1 MRSVL
6 RGNRRGR
13 ENAATTGADAL
24 REMLE
29 QPAAGND
36 GATAGGGATD
46 GMVAMLR
53 QLAAVDPAVLQSV
66 LTAAAQTGLR
76 DRASTS
82 TTTPPSR
89 RGGVTVLTP
98 EENNRALEEGL
109 DLAGADI
116 LQNGGADDAEE
127 DDAEGAALQRI
138 ALATLPPEPT
148 AANSPTLAERL
159 KAVAIEQAESDVLE
173 EDLEKFQG
181 QAQATEVARFI
192 DHHTQVDEP
201 MVLCAMAQDSRR
213 VSLVHSIVKFYG
225 GRKKEPDFDDKIM
238 GALGERKANGAD
250 PPYVVLKQSAFEWKG
265 VKLPADTSTDGPMWV
280 WYGGESLDFF
290 NPRDEHAGTTTTS
303 VPNMGCLPAELAI
316 KALKERMTPWELHAA
331 ILEYE
336 ESASDGVKVYLT
348 HTKNWCI
355 AASLRGASRQ
365 CSKLAVQMT
374 PVYDAP
380 RKVAKA
386 LEERLAETIGRAQRA
401 PPRVSQPQAFP
412 QVSQQEVARNA
423 MQSMMR
429 SAAPS
434 VDAIG
439 DSFTK
444 GVELAM
450 RTLSNNASE
459 DTKKGFSDTQK
470 GKIMGWCFAGSW
482 REVPGIWHEIE
493 QAKSDEDLRVVLSQH
508 WKKNEGD
515 LNVQFYSIYWAE
527 EILLSLRKVTLT
539 KGSRATWATSEKGVS
554 MLLLMPRTDD
564 ARMEIEEEYQLRQ
577 SVGENLSM
585 ADLRRA
591 ERTPRLPPLRWEELA
606 TLLTTYGLFLEMLFG
621 PKNAHLRGVN
631 AVRRQLFAMADY
643 RHLFSKAY
651 IANVSW
657 AILDDGVNHF
667 NLWVPYDDIV
677 GARTTTALEGLVW
690 PSSKLEMYAASL
702 SHLQFQGTSVTF
714 PTQWTRAIEAGG
726 GYETPEDATH
736 RGRGGGGG
744 GFGGG
749 GGGQGG
755 GQGAGGG
762 RKEEKRKGAKKQEGG
777 GARSGAKEWKELH
790 ADRYN
795 VNGPSRNPHAP
806 AQLQNAIAAV
816 QGGNISFPQ
825 VLKGANTSHFAL
837 AKKFGGDEFRDGIC
851 PAYSCG
857 VCVFKYCKSAH
868 LYDDEMPRGYP
879 MQLCT
884 IIKTGVANA
893 LESEDELEQPAKR
906 QCQRRG

>member
-1 MRSVL
+1 M
-6 RGNRRGR
+6 RGNRGGR
-13 ENAATTGADAL
+13 EDTADASADAIL
-24 REMLE
+24 ARLE
-29 QPAAGND
+29 QPAAGGD
-36 GATAGGGATD
+36 GATAGAGTAGGMAEI
-46 GMVAMLR
+46 LR
-53 QLAAVDPAVLQSV
+53 QLAAADPSVLQSV
-66 LTAAAQTGLR
+66 LTAAAQAGLR
-76 DRASTS
+76 ARAST
-82 TTTPPSR
+82 TATTPPSRR

-98 EENNRALEEGL
+98 EESQRAREEGL
-109 DLAGADI
+109 NLAGADI
-116 LQNGGADDAEE
+116 LQTGGADDNAGDDDEE
-127 DDAEGAALQRI
+127 TVIQRT
-138 ALATLPPEPT
+138 ALAALPPEQNQP
-148 AANSPTLAERL
+148 SPPTLKERL

-173 EDLEKFQG
+173 DDMDKFQG
-181 QAQATEVARFI
+181 RAQATDVMRFI
-192 DHHTQVDEP
+192 DQHTQVDEP
-201 MVLCAMAQDSRR
+201 MVMCAMAQDSRR
-213 VSLVHSIVKFYG
+213 VSLVHSIVKLYG
-225 GRKKEPDFDDKIM
+225 GRKKEPEFDDKIL
-238 GALGERKANGAD
+238 GALGDRRADGAD
-250 PPYVVLKQSAFEWKG
+250 PPYVVLKQSAFEWKA
-265 VKLPADTSTDGPMWV
+265 VKLPADTTADGGIWV
-280 WYGGESLDFF
+280 WYGGSSLDFF
-290 NPRDEHAGTTTTS
+290 HPTGDLVGTTATS
-303 VPNMGCLPAELAI
+303 VPNMGFLPAELAL
-316 KALKERMTPWELHAA
+316 KAMKERMTPWELHAA
-331 ILEYE
+331 ILEFE
-336 ESASDGVKVYLT
+336 ENASEEVKVYLV
-348 HTKNWCI
+348 HTKNWCL
-355 AASLRGASRQ
+355 AASMRGASRQ
-365 CSKLAVQMT
+365 CSKLALQMT

-386 LEERLAETIGRAQRA
+386 LEERLAGTIGRATRGA
-401 PPRVSQPQAFP
+401 PTVRQPQAFP
-412 QVSQQEVARNA
+412 QLSQQEVARTA

-429 SAAPS
+429 SAAPT

-450 RTLSNNASE
+450 RTLANNASE
-459 DTKKGFSDTQK
+459 ETKKGFSDTQK
-470 GKIMGWCFAGSW
+470 GKIMGWCFAGAW

-527 EILLSLRKVTLT
+527 EILISLRKVTLT
-539 KGSRATWATSEKGVS
+539 KGSRATWATSEKGIS

-564 ARMEIEEEYQLRQ
+564 ARMEIEDEYQLRQ
-577 SVGENLSM
+577 AVGENLSM

-702 SHLQFQGTSVTF
+702 SHLQYQGTSVTF
-714 PTQWTRAIEAGG
+714 PTQWTRAIEGGG
-726 GYETPEDATH
+726 GYEPPEDTT
-736 RGRGGGGG
+736 RRSGGGG
-744 GFGGG
+744 GGG

-755 GQGAGGG
+755 GGGGQGGGGG
-762 RKEEKRKGAKKQEGG
+762 RKEDKNGQRNGKKKQGDG
-777 GARSGAKEWKELH
+777 GARGGAKEWKELH

-806 AQLQNAIAAV
+806 AQLQNAVDALR
-816 QGGNISFPQ
+816 GGNIGFQQ
-825 VLKGANTSHFAL
+825 VLKGANTTHFAL

-857 VCVFKYCKSAH
+857 VCTYKFCKSAH